1 MKLSDR
7 TIIELVK
14 KGSLIIKPFIRKN
27 VQAASVDL
35 RLGKGFLVPDYH
47 GTECLSLDKEVK
59 YRKID
64 GKEIIIP
71 PHHFILATTLE
82 YIVIPNNISGSIEG
96 RSSIGRRGL
105 FVQNAGWGD
114 PGFQG
119 NFTLELYNA
128 NESAIKIQAGRRI
141 CQIVFDFV
149 DRPVEHPYSGK
160 YLRQRGTTGS
170 LAHKDR
176 EVRKQI
182 L

>member
-35 RLGKGFLVPDYH
+35 RLGEGFLVPDYH

-64 GKEIIIP
+64 GDEIVIP
-71 PHHFILATTLE
+71 SHHFVLGTTLE
-82 YIVIPNNISGSIEG
+82 YICLPNFLTGSVEG

-105 FVQNAGWGD
+105 FVQNAGWVD
-114 PGFQG
+114 PGFEG
-119 NFTLELYNA
+119 NITLEFYNA
-128 NESAIKIQAGRRI
+128 NELPVKIHSGRRI
-141 CQIVFDFV
+141 CQIVFDFT
-149 DRPVEHPYSGK
+149 DQPVKKPYSGK
-160 YLRQRGTTGS
+160 YQRQKGTIGS

-176 EVRKQI
+176 EVRK
-182 L
+182 